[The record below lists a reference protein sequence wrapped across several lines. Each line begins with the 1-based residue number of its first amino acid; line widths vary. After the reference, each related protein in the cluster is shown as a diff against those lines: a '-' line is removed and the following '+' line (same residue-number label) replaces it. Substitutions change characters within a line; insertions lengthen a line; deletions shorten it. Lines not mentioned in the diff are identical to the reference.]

1 MLSAYIFILWI
12 VLSEGSFINNNFC
25 EYKCRLK
32 NSNQTIANVHKTGNL
47 CSLDDVPNKVTMTV
61 METAE
66 GVSTEGIVRVNF
78 SPPKEECRYKVA
90 LVVNPLIKSS
100 EECEK
105 VIFHAKG
112 IDVQEVHTA
121 EKSYCIFNNHLN
133 KSQESQTPYC
143 QDEKLTMWYEN
154 IFTGCYALR
163 FRISENEFVF
173 RGQLFIKTDHLH
185 SSINA
190 PDFHC
195 KYTSVPNDSDPSFEK
210 LTFSTSTS
218 NDIHFAGLQ
227 QQIAVLSSLDRD
239 KENSC
244 VKFNKRTI
252 FSHTIYTDRINATTE
267 NCTLTI
273 ADKGSGQNVECNFE
287 FQSSKSAR
295 FCFVIHFLDDRCKKA
310 TRWNPPIK
318 GYLPCTWVQTCTKI
332 ETNPLLVIRG
342 GSLQDQE
349 QIASTQLLCLPFII
363 IAFII
368 FLTIIGS
375 IYCIHRLRSKNSKC
389 NSSTCSI
396 DLKEEDDSKYF
407 ETDEFRYE
415 DDAKK
420 EKQDRDIILLYVK
433 GPKSFM
439 KMMADFRNI
448 LERCLKCHVYDW
460 FAPEEWDNV
469 ATVGGY
475 EWIGKLLKKDCRVVW
490 IDTSKARALFA
501 SQYNLIDTNVS
512 RNKDIEEF
520 SDFRDCVFPAIV
532 DLAKRSFQHILLQ
545 YSRHFVVRIEGLDT
559 LDEGSDPFSDLSP
572 HARYIIPHHLREL
585 CSHLSVPMA
594 VPEKHVQLE
603 ERRLRQHLV
612 SDEELESNLSLYK
625 VY

>member
-1 MLSAYIFILWI
+1 MCSIFILMVWI
-12 VLSEGSFINNNFC
+12 VLSSEGSLINNDFC

-32 NSNQTIANVHKTGNL
+32 NTNETIVNIHKANGNL
-47 CSLDDVPNKVTMTV
+47 CSLDNIPNNVIMTV

-66 GVSTEGIVRVNF
+66 GVSSDGIVRVNF
-78 SPPKEECRYKVA
+78 NPPKEECHYKVA
-90 LVVNPLIKSS
+90 LVVNPLIKNS

-105 VIFHAKG
+105 HVFHAKG
-112 IDVQEVHTA
+112 IDAEEIHTA
-121 EKSYCIFNNHLN
+121 EKSYCILNNHLN
-133 KSQESQTPYC
+133 KSQELQIPYC
-143 QDEKLTMWYEN
+143 QDQKLAMWYEN

-173 RGQLFIKTDHLH
+173 RGQIFMETDHLH

-190 PDFHC
+190 PEFHC
-195 KYTSVPNDSDPSFEK
+195 KYTSVPSDNHSFEK

-218 NDIHFAGLQ
+218 NVVHFAGLQ
-227 QQIAVLSSLDRD
+227 QQIAVLSPLDRD
-239 KENSC
+239 QKNSC
-244 VKFNKRTI
+244 VKFNKHTI
-252 FSHTIYTDRINATTE
+252 FSHTIYTDKINATSN

-273 ADKGSGQNVECNFE
+273 AEKGLGQNVECNFDVE
-287 FQSSKSAR
+287 SSKNTR
-295 FCFVIHFLDDRCKKA
+295 FCFVIHFLDDRCKRA

-318 GYLPCTWVQTCTKI
+318 GYLPCTWVQ
-332 ETNPLLVIRG
+332 N
-342 GSLQDQE
+342 
-349 QIASTQLLCLPFII
+349 
-363 IAFII
+363 
-368 FLTIIGS
+368 
-375 IYCIHRLRSKNSKC
+375 
-389 NSSTCSI
+389 
-396 DLKEEDDSKYF
+396 LKEEDDSKYF

-415 DDAKK
+415 VDIKRK
-420 EKQDRDIILLYVK
+420 EKENDIIIIYVK
-433 GPKSFM
+433 GSKPFM
-439 KMMADFRNI
+439 KMMSDFRNI

-475 EWIGKLLKKDCRVVW
+475 EWVGKLLKKDCRVVW
-490 IDTSKARALFA
+490 IDTSKARSLFA

-512 RNKDIEEF
+512 RNKKIEEF

-532 DLAKRSFQHILLQ
+532 DLAKRSLKHIVLQ
-545 YSRHFVVRIEGLDT
+545 YSRHFVVRIEGFET

-585 CSHLSVPMA
+585 CSHLSMPLS

-612 SDEELESNLSLYK
+612 SDDELESNLIA
-625 VY
+625 VYFNNSSWIQLKINLLQIKIEFHRSFLALNSI